1 VTGSMTR
8 EEALRVLRLPSTADP
23 SMVKRAY
30 RQLAREHHPDL
41 GGDPATFHD
50 LQRALE
56 RLAADEPGPVRP
68 RFTRGRPSRPDGGF
82 VAPVDVG
89 SIRWDAP
96 LLAPKDQLDRDRLA
110 VWLARE
116 HVAPLHPLH
125 AASRAP
131 GSRLNGVATVL
142 AGDLSSSLEVRPGT
156 DDRGTAV
163 VTIEVRGSNRRA
175 RRALDGVR
183 PDGPW
188 VRHRSSNTTVLTCS
202 VPPEPDR
209 PALAV
214 RVTDRVADLLTV
226 VGWPLDQ
233 WRLLVEVR

>member
-1 VTGSMTR
+1 VSGSMTR

-23 SMVKRAY
+23 STVKRAY
-30 RQLAREHHPDL
+30 RRLAREHHPDL

-50 LQRALE
+50 LQRAFE
-56 RLAADEPGPVRP
+56 RLAADEHGPVRP
-68 RFTRGRPSRPDGGF
+68 RVTRGRPSRPHGGF
-82 VAPVDVG
+82 VAPADVG

-96 LLAPKDQLDRDRLA
+96 LLAPKDRLDRDRVA

-116 HVAPLHPLH
+116 HVAPLHPLL

-131 GSRLNGVATVL
+131 GSRLNGLATVL
-142 AGDLSSSLEVRPGT
+142 AGDLSSSLAVRPGT
-156 DDRGTAV
+156 DDRGTPV

-183 PDGPW
+183 LDGPW
-188 VRHRSSNTTVLTCS
+188 IRHRGSNSTVLTCS
-202 VPPEPDR
+202 VTPEPDR

-214 RVTDRVADLLTV
+214 RVTDRITDLLAA
-226 VGWPLDQ
+226 VGWPLDEWQ
-233 WRLLVEVR
+233 LLVGAR